1 MQKNNQKTYDLFL
14 IVTSILAVFMVIV
27 ILLINPSK
35 ALEVANF
42 LFSKLTHMF
51 GSFVQLFE
59 FICVVFIFYLAFS
72 KIGNIKLGDGIN
84 PYSNTAWIF
93 MFICAGLGSATMY

>member
-42 LFSKLTHMF
+42 LFSKLTHIW
-51 GSFVQLFE
+51 L
-59 FICVVFIFYLAFS
+59 ICSTF
-72 KIGNIKLGDGIN
+72 
-84 PYSNTAWIF
+84 
-93 MFICAGLGSATMY
+93 